1 MFRKT
6 SRAIAL
12 CMCVM
17 ALAACGGNEPQVT
30 TTPVAIITP
39 SPVPTAIPLPTANA
53 TEVAIATAAA
63 QEAATASALAS
74 PLQSPAGA
82 PASLAPAER
91 SVWDTSIVG
100 QDQMQ
105 GNCTQGSVLP
115 AYGLVQITPIGDGIE
130 WKNQEPKPYAM
141 TRIAEN
147 EYQYTGPNSINDG
160 VVTMT
165 VKLVDAKNLTMRRE
179 FVPKSDA
186 GCTHVHDYN
195 GVFKWFR

>member
-6 SRAIAL
+6 NCAIAL
-12 CMCVM
+12 CMSVM
-17 ALAACGGNEPQVT
+17 ALAACGGNEPAAT

-39 SPVPTAIPLPTANA
+39 SPAPTAIPLPTPNA
-53 TEVAIATAAA
+53 TDVAIATATA
-63 QEAATASALAS
+63 QTALAS
-74 PLQSPAGA
+74 PLQSPIGA
-82 PASLAPAER
+82 PASFAPTQR
-91 SVWDTSIVG
+91 SVWDTSIAG

-115 AYGLVQITPIGDGIE
+115 AYGLVQITPAGNGIE

-147 EYQYTGPNSINDG
+147 EYQYAGPNSINDG

-165 VKLVDAKNLTMRRE
+165 VKFVDAQNLTMQRE
-179 FVPKSDA
+179 FVPKGDA
-186 GCTHVHDYN
+186 GCTHVHDYK
-195 GVFKWFR
+195 GVFKWYR

>member
-6 SRAIAL
+6 SRAMAL
-12 CMCVM
+12 CACVV
-17 ALAACGGNEPQVT
+17 ALAACGGGEPPAT
-30 TTPVAIITP
+30 TTPPAIITP
-39 SPVPTAIPLPTANA
+39 SPAPTAIPLPTPNA
-53 TEVAIATAAA
+53 TDAAMSTAAA
-63 QEAATASALAS
+63 QSALAS
-74 PLQSPAGA
+74 PLQSPIGTPASSTGFA
-82 PASLAPAER
+82 PAQR

-115 AYGLVQITPIGDGIE
+115 AYGLVQITPSDNGIE
-130 WKNQEPKPYAM
+130 WKNQEPQPYAM

-147 EYQYTGPNSINDG
+147 EYQYAGPNSINDG

-165 VKLVDAKNLTMRRE
+165 VKFVDAQNLTMQRE
-179 FVPKSDA
+179 FVPKNDA

-195 GVFKWFR
+195 GVFKWYR

>member
-6 SRAIAL
+6 SRSIAAILFA
-12 CMCVM
+12 M
-17 ALAACGGNEPQVT
+17 ALAACGGNEQPAT
-30 TTPVAIITP
+30 TTPVPTITP
-39 SPVPTAIPLPTANA
+39 VLVATAIPLPTPNA
-53 TEVAIATAAA
+53 TEVAMSTAQAK
-63 QEAATASALAS
+63 EAATASVLAS
-74 PLQSPAGA
+74 PLQSPIGA
-82 PASLAPAER
+82 PASFAPTQR

-115 AYGLVQITPIGDGIE
+115 AYGLVQITPTGDGIE

-147 EYQYTGPNSINDG
+147 EYQYAGPNSIDDG

-165 VKLVDAKNLTMRRE
+165 VKFVDAQNLTMRRE

-186 GCTHVHDYN
+186 GCTHVHDYK

>member
-6 SRAIAL
+6 SFVIAL
-12 CMCVM
+12 CAM
-17 ALAACGGNEPQVT
+17 ALAACGGDAPQAT
-30 TTPVAIITP
+30 TTPPAIITP
-39 SPVPTAIPLPTANA
+39 SPMPTAIPLPTANA
-53 TEVAIATAAA
+53 TEVAMATAAA
-63 QEAATASALAS
+63 RAALESPLAS
-74 PLQSPAGA
+74 PLQSPISA
-82 PASLAPAER
+82 PASFAPAKQ

-100 QDQMQ
+100 QDQMK

-115 AYGLVQITPIGDGIE
+115 AYGLVQITPNGDGIE

-147 EYQYTGPNSINDG
+147 LYQYAGPNSIDDG

-165 VKLVDAKNLTMRRE
+165 VKFVDAQNLTMQRE
-179 FVPKSDA
+179 FVPKNDA
-186 GCTHVHDYN
+186 GCTHVHDYA

>member
-6 SRAIAL
+6 SRAVAL
-12 CMCVM
+12 CACVM
-17 ALAACGGNEPQVT
+17 ALVACGGGEPPAT
-30 TTPVAIITP
+30 TTPPAIITP
-39 SPVPTAIPLPTANA
+39 SPAATAIPLPTPNA
-53 TEVAIATAAA
+53 TELAISTATAK
-63 QEAATASALAS
+63 EVATASALAS
-74 PLQSPAGA
+74 PLQSPMSA
-82 PASLAPAER
+82 PASFAPNQR

-105 GNCTQGSVLP
+105 GNCAQGSVLP
-115 AYGLVQITPIGDGIE
+115 AYGLVQITPAGDGIE

-141 TRIAEN
+141 TRIAQN
-147 EYQYTGPNSINDG
+147 EYQYAGPNSINDG

-165 VKLVDAKNLTMRRE
+165 VKFVDAQNLTMQRE

-186 GCTHVHDYN
+186 GCTHVHDYK